1 MSAQDVYDLLDATNL
16 LASGKVLA
24 LTEWDRDTA
33 RAARA
38 LRARVVVAD
47 GPEEAR
53 RDGYDVRPLAEALAE
68 AELVLARD
76 VDAALLREGAI
87 VGGGASLPGNEVRA
101 GVVEHVRGD
110 GTSVFV
116 VRAA

>member
-1 MSAQDVYDLLDATNL
+1 VSAQQIFALLDATNL
-16 LASGKVLA
+16 LASGKIFA
-24 LTEWDRDTA
+24 LTEWDRETA
-33 RAARA
+33 RAARG

-53 RDGYDVRPLAEALAE
+53 LEGFEVLPLAAALAD

-76 VDAALLREGAI
+76 LDPALLREGAV
-87 VGGGASLPGNEVRA
+87 VGGGLSLPGKEVRE
-101 GVVEHVRGD
+101 GVIEHVRSD

-116 VRAA
+116 VVP

>member
-1 MSAQDVYDLLDATNL
+1 MSAQDVFDLLDATNL
-16 LASGKVLA
+16 LASGKVFA

-38 LRARVVVAD
+38 VRARVVVAD

-53 RDGYDVRPLAEALAE
+53 REGYDVQPLAQALAD

-76 VDAALLREGAI
+76 VDPTLLREGAV
-87 VGGGASLPGNEVRA
+87 VGGGVSLPGDEVRA
-101 GVVEHVRGD
+101 GVVEHVRAD

-116 VRAA
+116 VRSV